1 MKKTARMRRLAFGIT
16 AALLAGSWQVPVWA
30 ADQKPIKEDMT
41 LTEDTTVKANKT
53 TFTGN
58 TSAGVG
64 AVYANGALALD
75 MAGHDLGLDIRDLK
89 SYENRASGL
98 QIRSGSTLTIDS
110 DKNNPSA
117 GNRLI
122 TINAKGGWNDSQQK
136 GGAVSGIRFDEYA
149 KKPMRADINADVRI
163 NELWAGQEA
172 ARGIW
177 APGKVTLNLNGSL
190 AIQPGAVYH
199 NWTERG
205 LGNPK
210 APSTYGIH
218 VSGKDNTI
226 NIRNVDI
233 ADSKIQRGI
242 QLGTEYDSASNS
254 VVRIGGGTLKVT
266 DNKARDQWL
275 MWLNG
280 AGKVYFGVND
290 AGTDAA
296 VAKTELAGPIHA
308 GRNGEVYLGLNG
320 AASKWTGGTEGGLTG
335 SDTAELA
342 PLLVD
347 AGIDVL
353 LDDRRERAG
362 VKFND
367 CDLIGYPVRIAIGP
381 KTIENGSIEVKLR
394 RTGELVNFARDTY
407 LKGICDMLAAL

>member
-1 MKKTARMRRLAFGIT
+1 MDGCSRDVFPAVDIKGEETNMKKTARMRRLAFGIT

-64 AVYANGALALD
+64 AVYANGALAID

-254 VVRIGGGTLKVT
+254 VVRIGGGRLKVT

-296 VAKTELAGPIHA
+296 AAKTELAGPIHA

-320 AASKWTGGTEGGLTG
+320 AASKWTGGTEGASEG
-335 SDTAELA
+335 
-342 PLLVD
+342 
-347 AGIDVL
+347 
-353 LDDRRERAG
+353 
-362 VKFND
+362 
-367 CDLIGYPVRIAIGP
+367 
-381 KTIENGSIEVKLR
+381 
-394 RTGELVNFARDTY
+394 RTTLY
-407 LKGICDMLAAL
+407 LKNGAVWDTTNGARGSPGYRARTAARATFFRMIRAS

>member
-177 APGKVTLNLNGSL
+177 APGKVTLNR
-190 AIQPGAVYH
+190 V
-199 NWTERG
+199 
-205 LGNPK
+205 
-210 APSTYGIH
+210 PSIT
-218 VSGKDNTI
+218 
-226 NIRNVDI
+226 
-233 ADSKIQRGI
+233 
-242 QLGTEYDSASNS
+242 
-254 VVRIGGGTLKVT
+254 
-266 DNKARDQWL
+266 
-275 MWLNG
+275 
-280 AGKVYFGVND
+280 
-290 AGTDAA
+290 
-296 VAKTELAGPIHA
+296 
-308 GRNGEVYLGLNG
+308 
-320 AASKWTGGTEGGLTG
+320 TG
-335 SDTAELA
+335 
-342 PLLVD
+342 
-347 AGIDVL
+347 
-353 LDDRRERAG
+353 RREA
-362 VKFND
+362 
-367 CDLIGYPVRIAIGP
+367 
-381 KTIENGSIEVKLR
+381 
-394 RTGELVNFARDTY
+394 
-407 LKGICDMLAAL
+407 